1 MTFLWLSYC
10 SIEDS
15 IRNREEINETDIF
28 LLRQELLPLVIAA
41 LQKDR

>member
-15 IRNREEINETDIF
+15 IRNHEEINETDIF